1 MLRSD
6 IINVEK
12 IRSDF
17 PILSRKVNGKPLIY
31 FDNAATSHKPKTVI
45 DAVREYYEVYNSN
58 IHRGIY
64 RLSEES
70 TEAYE
75 KARDKV
81 ARLINA
87 ESREEIIFV
96 RGTTEAINLV
106 AYSWGRSNVNEG
118 DIILITQME
127 HHSNIVPWQILVKEK
142 KAELEYIGVDDGGQ
156 LIQEDFEKH
165 MAKSPKLVGITQMS
179 NVLGTINPV
188 KEMVRKAHD
197 NGSAVL
203 VDGAQS
209 VPHMPVDV
217 QDLDCDFLAFS
228 GHKMLGPTGIGILYA
243 KKEMLNDM
251 PPFQGGG
258 EMIKEV
264 HLRET
269 RWNDLPWKFEAGT
282 TNIAGGIGLGVA
294 VDYLTR
300 LDLKNIRRHEKEL
313 TEYVLESMSRF
324 EDVII
329 YGTLDTEI
337 RGGAVSFNLGDIH
350 PHDVASILDSE
361 GIAIRSGHHCAQP
374 LMERLNVPATNRA
387 SVYIYNT
394 EEEVDVFV
402 KALDKVRRM
411 FST

>member
-1 MLRSD
+1 MLRSN

-75 KARDKV
+75 KARDKI

-243 KKEMLNDM
+243 KKEVLNDM